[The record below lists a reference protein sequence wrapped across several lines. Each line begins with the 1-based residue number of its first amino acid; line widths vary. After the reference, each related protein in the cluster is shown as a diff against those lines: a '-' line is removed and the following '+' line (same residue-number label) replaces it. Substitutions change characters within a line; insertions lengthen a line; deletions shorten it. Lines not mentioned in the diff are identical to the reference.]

1 MKKKHRFFNK
11 GIGVMIAVG
20 ILVVVTLICLV
31 LDYYDVP
38 SMLGINT
45 NVFNLDFWSI
55 FLGNGIVI
63 TLFIVTFFLF
73 DKKNLQKERLADYA
87 GVVSLLDTYLE
98 CESFIKIIQG
108 VLAGKVEKMQPKVSE
123 YIYNGPFKND
133 DKIFELL
140 QGGHISKDSFEK
152 YSYVKSQYKVLAY
165 TVTEMK
171 GQQEFAS
178 KLLKEIIQ
186 QIKEEKE
193 KLQAYKESLK

>member
-20 ILVVVTLICLV
+20 LLVVVTLICLV

-73 DKKNLQKERLADYA
+73 DKKNLQKEKLADYA
-87 GVVSLLDTYLE
+87 GVVLLLDTYLE

-108 VLAGKVEKMQPKVSE
+108 VLARKVEKIQPK
-123 YIYNGPFKND
+123 I
-133 DKIFELL
+133 
-140 QGGHISKDSFEK
+140 
-152 YSYVKSQYKVLAY
+152 
-165 TVTEMK
+165 
-171 GQQEFAS
+171 
-178 KLLKEIIQ
+178 
-186 QIKEEKE
+186 
-193 KLQAYKESLK
+193 